1 MSNYPFICNTRLTGF
16 LTRNGLTD
24 LFCLLVQRQ
33 EHRLLHLPKLRK
45 PTLPDLWPDIS
56 GDNGGDIPQ
65 LPGLSR
71 TLINSLSRANN
82 QTRQDRNHHHHPS
95 GASSPAQPPPTHS
108 PNRRPA
114 QSPESISSSR
124 CGTEQHSPNREN
136 KTYDE
141 KTLRQQMDDEKCLF
155 SNRSCHCLFFSHYH
169 LCRRECTKNC
179 S

>member
-16 LTRNGLTD
+16 LTRNGPTD

-33 EHRLLHLPKLRK
+33 EHRLLNLPKLRK

-82 QTRQDRNHHHHPS
+82 QTRQDRNHHHPS

-108 PNRRPA
+108 PNHRRARLPKAFPA
-114 QSPESISSSR
+114 PDVEENSTERESCNGETGGSR
-124 CGTEQHSPNREN
+124 WE
-136 KTYDE
+136 
-141 KTLRQQMDDEKCLF
+141 
-155 SNRSCHCLFFSHYH
+155 
-169 LCRRECTKNC
+169 RRNII
-179 S
+179 